1 MNEIIITESDGTYE
15 LESDGVSDFTLIGI
29 LECVLFD
36 LKNKRTASK
45 EVSTPSTPVQT
56 AAPIEE
62 SAVEKLKIDVPKIED
77 IKTPATVVPDIRTR
91 ISNAMKA
98 IRSLGGQTES
108 IDLDNATEDDLQT
121 ELEALTEQYKRLKAK
136 GK

>member
-15 LESDGVSDFTLIGI
+15 LESDGVSDFALIGI

-36 LKNKRTASK
+36 LKNKRATSK
-45 EVSTPSTPVQT
+45 EIPAQTPVTSTVT
-56 AAPIEE
+56 AIEE
-62 SAVEKLKIDVPKIED
+62 SAAEKLRIDVPKLED
-77 IKTPATVVPDIRTR
+77 IKTQATVVPDIRTR

-108 IDLDNATEDDLQT
+108 IDLDNATEEDLQS

-136 GK
+136 NK

>member
-1 MNEIIITESDGTYE
+1 MNEIIITETDGTYE

-36 LKNKRTASK
+36 LKNKRPSPK
-45 EVSTPSTPVQT
+45 ENSAQIPPVQKT
-56 AAPIEE
+56 APVEE
-62 SAVEKLKIDVPKIED
+62 PAIEKLKIDVPKIED
-77 IKTPATVVPDIRTR
+77 IKTQATVVPDIRTR

-108 IDLDNATEDDLQT
+108 IDLESATEEDLQS

-136 GK
+136 SK

>member
-36 LKNKRTASK
+36 LKNKRTSSK
-45 EVSTPSTPVQT
+45 ESPVQIPPVQMV
-56 AAPIEE
+56 ASVEE
-62 SAVEKLKIDVPKIED
+62 PAVEKLKIDVPKIED
-77 IKTPATVVPDIRTR
+77 IKTQATVVPDVRTR
-91 ISNAMKA
+91 ITNAMKA
-98 IRSLGGQTES
+98 IRSLGGQVES
-108 IDLDNATEDDLQT
+108 IDLDSATEDDLQM

-136 GK
+136 SK

>member
-15 LESDGVSDFTLIGI
+15 LESDGVSDFALIGI

-36 LKNKRTASK
+36 LKTKRALSK
-45 EVSTPSTPVQT
+45 ESPAQIPTTQM

-62 SAVEKLKIDVPKIED
+62 PAVEKLKIDVPKIED
-77 IKTPATVVPDIRTR
+77 IKTQATVVPDIRTR

-108 IDLDNATEDDLQT
+108 IDLDYATEEDLQS

-136 GK
+136 NK